1 MSNRLPC
8 VLALSLLACSPAS
21 SSSGD
26 GGTTESGASDD
37 GSSSTAEGGGGQDG
51 ASAEGAPPDG
61 SGGSTD
67 ASSYDAVGASDGPP
81 VLIDGGTVSIA
92 CYIASQDRCHEYPK
106 ATAMQLTDLPV
117 ECSSTSGVLSMPG
130 ACPMTGFLGKC
141 TIGTGAGSD
150 VMRWYA
156 PADGT
161 YEMSYCASPAN
172 GVWSTT
178 F

>member
-1 MSNRLPC
+1 MDE
-8 VLALSLLACSPAS
+8 AAS
-21 SSSGD
+21 
-26 GGTTESGASDD
+26 
-37 GSSSTAEGGGGQDG
+37 
-51 ASAEGAPPDG
+51 EGAPPDG

-81 VLIDGGTVSIA
+81 VLVDGGTVSIA

-106 ATAMQLTDLPV
+106 ATA
-117 ECSSTSGVLSMPG
+117 MPG

-156 PADGT
+156 PADAT